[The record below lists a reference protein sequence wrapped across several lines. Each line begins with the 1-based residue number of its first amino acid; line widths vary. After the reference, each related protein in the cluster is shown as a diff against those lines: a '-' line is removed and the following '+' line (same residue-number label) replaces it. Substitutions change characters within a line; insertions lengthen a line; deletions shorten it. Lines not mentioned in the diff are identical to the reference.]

1 MSRSAVRWSRRL
13 AAPLLAFFLL
23 AGGGLSAQPRAV
35 RILVPMTTSSVP
47 LLALDG
53 SQVAGL
59 RLETRFYASH
69 AQALALLLRGEA
81 DLLLTGTSQGWENH
95 LGGGPLML
103 IDNGV
108 WGVSSLVG
116 RDASIRTIAD
126 LKGKRI
132 ALPFPGAPLDFQTR
146 YLLKRS
152 GLDPDRDVQL
162 SYSPLPQIVARLVQ
176 GQLDAA
182 PLPEPLATG
191 LVRQQGFLRL
201 IEFSELWAR
210 THDGDGRSPQVGLF
224 ATRDFCRREGTLI
237 RRVVEAWRAAS
248 ETAAGDAAQLAA
260 RFAAGLSTPPEVLEE
275 AIRRTLYWVPPM
287 AENHARV
294 RAYYQ
299 EVHEFLPG
307 SPPPLGEDFFC
318 SPE

>member
-1 MSRSAVRWSRRL
+1 MSRSAARLSRR
-13 AAPLLAFFLL
+13 AATLLAFVLL
-23 AGGGLSAQPRAV
+23 AAGCLSAQPRPV
-35 RILVPMTTSSVP
+35 RILVPQTTSSVP

-53 SQVAGL
+53 SVLDGL
-59 RLETRFYASH
+59 RIETRYYSNH
-69 AQALALLLRGEA
+69 AQALALLLRGEG

-95 LGGGPLML
+95 LGGGPLVL
-103 IDNGV
+103 IDNGI
-108 WGVSSLVG
+108 WGISSLVG
-116 RDASIRTIAD
+116 RDPSIRTVAD
-126 LKGKRI
+126 LKGRRI

-152 GLDPDRDVQL
+152 GLDPDRDVRI
-162 SYSPLPQIVARLVQ
+162 SYSPLPQIAARLVQ

-201 IEFSELWAR
+201 IEYSELWAR
-210 THDGDGRSPQVGLF
+210 THGGDGRSPQVGLF
-224 ATRDFCRREGTLI
+224 ATREFCLREGALI

-248 ETAAGDAAQLAA
+248 DSAAADAARLAP

-294 RAYYQ
+294 RDYYR
-299 EVHEFLPG
+299 EVQEFLPG

-318 SPE
+318 SPQ